1 MARVLKRMNSAE
13 TTIVIAHGLASDALY
28 GEFEAID
35 VVEKRGDVSEVRV
48 AGVGVGPSID
58 EVEDDL
64 VVQQR
69 IAEAIEEVLPLQVNE
84 QRVMNE

>member
-1 MARVLKRMNSAE
+1 MARFD
-13 TTIVIAHGLASDALY
+13 LAWHP
-28 GEFEAID
+28 
-35 VVEKRGDVSEVRV
+35 
-48 AGVGVGPSID
+48 VG
-58 EVEDDL
+58 VEDDL